1 MLLINNKNYID
12 IKIIII
18 IKNIKKLLII
28 KIINS
33 DIYLQIKNY

>member
-33 DIYLQIKNY
+33 DIYLQLKNY

>member
-33 DIYLQIKNY
+33 NIYLQLKNY